1 MQGFTAVYD
10 LLSKYF
16 EIIIQFHYCHDDPN
30 CRPKKTAMLK
40 WGYQSN
46 AAEGVKPAPLS
57 VTRSK
62 GKEKL

>member
-16 EIIIQFHYCHDDPN
+16 EMIIQFHYCHDDPN

-46 AAEGVKPAPLS
+46 AAEGENQRLYP
-57 VTRSK
+57 
-62 GKEKL
+62 